1 MKGVDMEPTLSLTTR
16 IAGAW
21 AVAGSLPVA
30 AAKMS
35 SDVLPAELVKAGTF
49 ACEHP
54 AIYASLI
61 GAGIGGSMYVA
72 RKALAAWYNG
82 VRPWLAQGK
91 KRATGAH
98 QFDLEALDL
107 VDEVRALTRSKPAK
121 KTKTAEPKRYFVGR
135 GPRRAGWPFG
145 TRSGQVVT
153 LTDKQRTMHVHCMG
167 QTGSGKSA
175 SVLLPLVLQDALAG
189 KAIIVMDAKGSEE
202 NLNAIT
208 NIAAATGRLADLR
221 VFSLPFPER
230 SNTYNPFWIEPRS
243 GANPKGG
250 DPLALSERVF
260 SVFKQEMAE
269 PFYRNTNEAFFRNA
283 IRVLHGLNDK
293 QGRSVAMNAS
303 DVLSFVQDRAVLDIC
318 LPQTTDRDAADDID
332 AQLKLL
338 GPMGHQ
344 SFAGLQNLVQ
354 AYTTSPILNAYAPD
368 IVLAEVLERKQIV
381 YFQLP
386 ANFYGQLT
394 QSIGKIVLQELQQA
408 GARRQIDRSLDQS
421 PVGVFIDEFYNFAYP
436 AFIESLNK
444 LRDSNLQFFLAH
456 QSLSDLERISKEYA
470 AGIWDNTRTKIVLYQ
485 NNAQLCEQIAKSIG
499 TYQTTK
505 TTMRQS
511 VGELAV
517 KIDMGEQSVREVEEF
532 RLHPNAIKGLAPVGQ
547 AYLIESNQ
555 HTPMNLAPLP
565 ARFFEKWQNIVPP
578 KRKPDASGLNLRA
591 FGRQLALERQAQAGA
606 K

>member
-1 MKGVDMEPTLSLTTR
+1 MERALSLSTR

-21 AVAGSLPVA
+21 VVAGAVPVA
-30 AAKMS
+30 AFRMHS
-35 SDVLPAELVKAGTF
+35 SLFPPALVEVGELAS
-49 ACEHP
+49 EHP
-54 AIYASLI
+54 AVYASLI
-61 GAGIGGSMYVA
+61 GAGIGGSIYVA
-72 RKALAAWYNG
+72 RKVLGAWYNRL
-82 VRPWLAQGK
+82 RPWLAHGEGQDADK
-91 KRATGAH
+91 HR
-98 QFDLEALDL
+98 FDPEALDL
-107 VDEVRALTRSKPAK
+107 IDEVRALGRAQQTQGMDR
-121 KTKTAEPKRYFVGR
+121 EYFVGR
-135 GPRRAGWPFG
+135 GPREKRWPIG
-145 TRSGQVVT
+145 TRSGAVVR

-189 KAIIVMDAKGSEE
+189 KAIIVMDAKGSQE

-230 SNTYNPFWIEPRS
+230 SHTYNPFWIEPRS
-243 GANPKGG
+243 SANPKGG

-283 IRVLHGLNDK
+283 IRVLHGLSDTSGNP
-293 QGRSVAMNAS
+293 APMNAS
-303 DVLSFVQDRAVLDIC
+303 DVLAFIQDREVIDRCCERTI
-318 LPQTTDRDAADDID
+318 DRDAADDID
-332 AQLKLL
+332 AQLRLL
-338 GPMGHQ
+338 GPIGHQ

-354 AYTTSPILNAYAPD
+354 AYTTSPILGAYAPD
-368 IVLAEVLERKQIV
+368 IVIADVLERKQIV

-408 GARRQIDRSLDQS
+408 GARRQIDRSLDQT

-436 AFIESLNK
+436 TFIEALNK
-444 LRDSNLQFFLAH
+444 LRDSKLQFFLAH
-456 QSLSDLERISKEYA
+456 QSLSDLERVSKEYA

-505 TTMRQS
+505 TTMRHS

-547 AYLIESNQ
+547 AYLIEANQ
-555 HTPMNLAPLP
+555 HTPLNLAPLP
-565 ARFFEKWQNIVPP
+565 ARFFEKWENIEPP
-578 KRKPDASGLNLRA
+578 KGKPTVPGLELRA
-591 FGRQLALERQAQAGA
+591 FSRQLASERRAQAGA
-606 K
+606 H